1 MLDFDE
7 IPIGYEALLRRTI
20 TEKDVQ
26 TFAELTGDT
35 NPLHMDAGFASETR
49 FKKRVVHG
57 MLTASFIS
65 TVVGMQLPG
74 PGALYLSQVLNFKKP
89 VMIDD
94 IIQVKAIVVQK
105 VASVVQKVA
114 SSQMLVL
121 DIAVTNQ
128 KSENVLTGTAKVLCP
143 PSQQRNHS

>member
-7 IPIGYEALLRRTI
+7 IPIGYEALPRRTI

-105 VASVVQKVA
+105 VAS
-114 SSQMLVL
+114 SQMLVL

>member
-105 VASVVQKVA
+105 VAS
-114 SSQMLVL
+114 SQMLVL
-121 DIAVTNQ
+121 DITVTNQ

>member
-105 VASVVQKVA
+105 VASF
-114 SSQMLVL
+114 QMLVL

>member
-105 VASVVQKVA
+105 VAS
-114 SSQMLVL
+114 SQMLVL

>member
-94 IIQVKAIVVQK
+94 IIQVKA
-105 VASVVQKVA
+105 SVVQKVA
-114 SSQMLVL
+114 SFQMLVL

-128 KSENVLTGTAKVLCP
+128 KSENVLKGTAKVLCP

>member
-94 IIQVKAIVVQK
+94 IIQVKTI
-105 VASVVQKVA
+105 VVQKVA

-121 DIAVTNQ
+121 DIAVINQ

>member
-1 MLDFDE
+1 MLDFDA
-7 IPIGYEALLRRTI
+7 IQIGREASLRHTV

-35 NPLHMDAGFASETR
+35 NPLHMDAGFASKAG

-74 PGALYLSQVLNFKKP
+74 PGALYLSQELNFKKT
-89 VMIDD
+89 VAIDD
-94 IIQVKAIVVQK
+94 TIQITAIVIQK
-105 VASVVQKVA
+105 VV

-121 DIAVTNQ
+121 KIAVTNQ
-128 KSENVLTGTAKVLCP
+128 NAENVLTGTARVLCP
-143 PSQQRNHS
+143 PLNEGTINDE

>member
-74 PGALYLSQVLNFKKP
+74 PGALLLSQVLNFKKP

-94 IIQVKAIVVQK
+94 IIQVKAI
-105 VASVVQKVA
+105 VVQKVA